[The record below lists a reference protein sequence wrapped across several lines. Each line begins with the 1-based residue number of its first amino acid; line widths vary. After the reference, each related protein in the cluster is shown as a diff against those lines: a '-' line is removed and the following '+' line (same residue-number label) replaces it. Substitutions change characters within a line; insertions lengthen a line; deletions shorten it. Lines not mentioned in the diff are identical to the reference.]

1 MAFKASLS
9 SQHQHCT
16 DEAPKAETVSALV
29 TFSFV
34 ICRFARMPSFQYPCS
49 LVAQFSEEVY
59 KNAGASDVLPLVMGS
74 LDADKLRLAY
84 HFLVNRGIAKKTD
97 ALASRRAVKMLASG
111 GDP

>member
-1 MAFKASLS
+1 MSTLAGLSYHFCGKLEVAFKVSPS

-16 DEAPKAETVSALV
+16 DEAPKAETV
-29 TFSFV
+29 TFLFV

-74 LDADKLRLAY
+74 LDADKLRLA
-84 HFLVNRGIAKKTD
+84 
-97 ALASRRAVKMLASG
+97 
-111 GDP
+111 